1 VGGYLRQ
8 LEPQVERAMDVIC
21 ALGCELVRAYIA
33 ALQRGETRPEYAALD
48 AGQRASLLN
57 ELQTIMSVYA
67 DRC

>member
-1 VGGYLRQ
+1 
-8 LEPQVERAMDVIC
+8 MDVIC

-33 ALQRGETRPEYAALD
+33 ALQRSETRPEYAALD